1 MIYAINNLKC
11 SYDGSGDLIHISNL
25 VIEEGKIYFIL
36 GKSGVGKSTLIE
48 ALGLMNDT
56 VHADSD
62 CKINIEGTF
71 HDLYKLWD
79 YPSKVLARIRSKYFS
94 FLFQSPNLLDY
105 YSAGEN
111 MAFPLLMSGVSLQE
125 SKKIITTLIKE
136 FELPE
141 DTFEKNVSHLSG
153 GQKQRVAF
161 IRAMVGS
168 YKLLIADEPTGNL
181 DSETG
186 DKLFKTLRHNIVATN
201 KAAIIVSHDTVLAK
215 KYADYIYVIKE
226 NVSRANSGELINFST
241 PHLNSTCLELEY
253 SHQLI

>member
-11 SYDGSGDLIHISNL
+11 SYDGSGDLIHINNL
-25 VIEEGKIYFIL
+25 MIEEGKIYFIL

-56 VHADSD
+56 IHADSD
-62 CKINIEGTF
+62 CKLNIEGTF
-71 HDLYKLWD
+71 HELYKLWE

-105 YSAGEN
+105 YTAGEN
-111 MAFPLLMSGVSLQE
+111 MAFPLLMAGVSLEE
-125 SKKIITTLIKE
+125 SKKIIKKLIHE

-141 DTFEKNVSHLSG
+141 NTFEKNVTHLSG

-161 IRAMVGS
+161 IRAMVGN

-181 DSETG
+181 DDETG
-186 DKLFKTLRHNIVATN
+186 DKLFSTLRHNIISTN
-201 KAAIIVSHDTVLAK
+201 KTAIIVSHDTVLAH
-215 KYADYIYVIKE
+215 KYADHIYVINE
-226 NVSRANSGELINFST
+226 NKSGANSGELVKV
-241 PHLNSTCLELEY
+241 NSPDLDTAFRELVY
-253 SHQLI
+253 SQ

>member
-1 MIYAINNLKC
+1 MVLYDIQDLRC
-11 SYDGSGDLIHISNL
+11 SYDGSGELIHINNL
-25 VIEEGKIYFIL
+25 TIEEGKIYFIL

-62 CKINIEGTF
+62 CKLNIEGVF
-71 HDLYKLWD
+71 HDLYTLWE
-79 YPSKVLARIRSKYFS
+79 YPSKVLAKIREKYFS

-111 MAFPLLMSGVSLQE
+111 MAFPLLMSGVSLLE
-125 SKKIITTLIKE
+125 SKEIISTLIRE

-153 GQKQRVAF
+153 GQRQRVAF
-161 IRAMVGS
+161 IRAMVGN

-181 DSETG
+181 DAETG
-186 DKLFKTLRHNIVATN
+186 DKLFSTLKRKIIETN
-201 KAAIIVSHDTVLAK
+201 KSAIIVSHDTVLAN
-215 KYADYIYVIKE
+215 KYADCIYTIHQNE
-226 NVSRANSGELINFST
+226 GCANSGELLDLTAHHMNHEID
-241 PHLNSTCLELEY
+241 ELVKA
-253 SHQLI
+253 H